1 MKALFGKS
9 WVRWGVL
16 GSALLGVLLLAFNGD
31 EEVATVAQ
39 PVEKSR
45 KVSKQKM
52 VEREVLTH
60 VELERLAPRG
70 EEDQPEVGNV
80 FKVTSWYVAPPPPP
94 PPPPE
99 PYMPP
104 PEPTAPPM
112 PFTYLGRYEDALS
125 QIAIL
130 LKGDKV
136 YNVTAGELID
146 NTYRLD
152 RIAAGQLDLTYIPL
166 NIKQNIRTGE
176 AP

>member
-1 MKALFGKS
+1 MTAAAGKPLL
-9 WVRWGVL
+9 RWGVL
-16 GSALLGVLLLAFNGD
+16 GSVLLGVLLLAFNG
-31 EEVATVAQ
+31 EEEQLAQ
-39 PVEKSR
+39 PVEKTR
-45 KVSKQKM
+45 KVSKQK
-52 VEREVLTH
+52 VVAPVREVLTH
-60 VELERLAPRG
+60 VELERLAPR
-70 EEDQPEVGNV
+70 EEPEPPEVGNV

-94 PPPPE
+94 PPPPQ

-125 QIAIL
+125 KIAVL

-146 NTYRLD
+146 NTYRFD
-152 RIAAGQLDLTYIPL
+152 RFAAGQLEFTYIPM